1 MCFAYPPFMA
11 ERDHKT
17 RVSRVLCTAH
27 LADGE
32 TTIAAVELDDG
43 RFTLM
48 YDGKPSP
55 DDVWPATQLDGCI
68 NAFLAL
74 RWEARLAAAN
84 MANMNNARSA
94 REPSGS
100 AAGI

>member
-1 MCFAYPPFMA
+1 MRFAYRFTMA
-11 ERDHKT
+11 ESDHDKAET

-32 TTIAAVELDDG
+32 TTIAAAELDDG

-48 YDGKPSP
+48 YDGKPLS
-55 DDVWPATQLDGCI
+55 DSVWPATQLDGCI

-84 MANMNNARSA
+84 MSSDSDLTQTIR
-94 REPSGS
+94 G
-100 AAGI
+100 